1 MAQVRVR
8 LQTKRVQ
15 LLFEG
20 DESVF
25 ERQIEPLLLRLA
37 GEHAKARATAP
48 SGAPVSAPA
57 PVPAP
62 AREAAA
68 EPAKAVWQPAG
79 TSFRTF
85 QRQLAD
91 SPNGT
96 ANQIAAYAFY
106 LWNYE
111 RRETFSVEEIEGCFE
126 AGGETV
132 PDDLAAACVD
142 LEDSRILQPAAHEGT
157 WRLTPKGTNQVR
169 KLLR

>member
-8 LQTKRVQ
+8 LQTAHVQ
-15 LLFEG
+15 LTFEG

-37 GEHAKARATAP
+37 RGQAAGARP
-48 SGAPVSAPA
+48 
-57 PVPAP
+57 
-62 AREAAA
+62 AAA
-68 EPAKAVWQPAG
+68 VPTEHVAAANPEPEEGPEPEPEAEGWQPAA

-85 QRQLAD
+85 QRQLAGEPD
-91 SPNGT
+91 GT
-96 ANQIAAYAFY
+96 DGRIAAYAFY

-111 RRETFSVEEIEGCFE
+111 KRETFGAEELVGCFT
-126 AGGETV
+126 AGGADV
-132 PDDLAAACVD
+132 PEDLAGSCGD
-142 LEDSRILQPAAHEGT
+142 LERKRILQPAAHEGT